1 MRHAGRLG
9 IGIGALGMA
18 QGNTSLATRGLTDA
32 EDRLISADVPL
43 AELQERC
50 GGTIPGV
57 LAVPELL
64 DLVRQGRVMGLRLAR
79 EFSAFDGQ
87 GKVSGFVRINP
98 LSGEENDAVCEILV
112 ENWHRDAS
120 TPEEEREAVARIDA
134 IDRATAELTARLNAD
149 QNVQAVECN
158 ARDLSQLAQVMRAAP
173 GSLWYTHVEL
183 PEIAHRQPL
192 HWRLLDGAQCVVGGS
207 QRSWRARLLPIGGS
221 GSTPIGFELLLVADH
236 PLPFADEDDR
246 GEAESI
252 SLVGDALT
260 PALGQPI
267 SRIIA
272 NAETI
277 KAKLAGPLRPEY
289 SGYAGDI
296 ATAGQHL
303 ADLLDDLADLEVVE
317 SEDFSTAREKVDLA
331 DAARRAAGILGV
343 KARDKSITLN
353 MPDEGEAVVAMAE
366 FRRAIQILLN
376 LMGNAINY
384 SPAES
389 SVTVSACE
397 VGEGFVGLLIADN
410 GPGMSAEQ
418 QLRVFDK
425 FERLGRDGD
434 GGSGLGLYISQRLAH
449 AMGGSL
455 TLESAPGEGAR
466 FTLALPAAS

>member
-1 MRHAGRLG
+1 
-9 IGIGALGMA
+9 MA
-18 QGNTSLATRGLTDA
+18 QGNTSLAARGLTDA
-32 EDRLISADVPL
+32 EDRLISADLPL

-79 EFSAFDGQ
+79 EFSAYDGQ

-98 LSGEENDAVCEILV
+98 LSGEEDDAVCEILV

-120 TPEEEREAVARIDA
+120 SPEDEREVIARIDA
-134 IDRATAELTARLNAD
+134 IDRATAELSARLDAE
-149 QNVQAVECN
+149 QNVQTVECN
-158 ARDLSQLAQVMRAAP
+158 ASDLAQLAQVMRAAP
-173 GSLWYTHVEL
+173 GSLWYSHVEL

-192 HWRLLDGAQCVVGGS
+192 HWRLLDGAQCIVGGS
-207 QRSWRARLLPIGGS
+207 QRNWRVRLLPVGGS

-236 PLPFADEDDR
+236 PLPFADGADGKTAD
-246 GEAESI
+246 SI

-260 PALGQPI
+260 PALRQPI

-277 KAKLAGPLRPEY
+277 RSRLAGPLRPEY

-317 SEDFSTAREKVDLA
+317 SEDFSTAKEKVDLA

-343 KARDKSITLN
+343 KARDKSIELN
-353 MPDEGEAVVAMAE
+353 VPDEGSEVVAIAE
-366 FRRAIQILLN
+366 FRRVLQVLLN

-389 SVTVSACE
+389 SVRVSACE

-410 GPGMSAEQ
+410 GPGMSTEQ
-418 QLRVFDK
+418 QQRVFDK
-425 FERLGRDGD
+425 FERLGRDND

-466 FTLALPAAS
+466 FTLALPAAR